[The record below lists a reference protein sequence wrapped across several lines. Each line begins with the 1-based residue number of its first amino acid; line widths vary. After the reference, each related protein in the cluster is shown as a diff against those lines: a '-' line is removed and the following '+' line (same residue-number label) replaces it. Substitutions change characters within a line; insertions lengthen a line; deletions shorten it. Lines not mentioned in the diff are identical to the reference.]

1 MKLHLKA
8 FWIAASALI
17 LAFLLVDTR
26 LALAGDAA
34 PMSIVTSPAGPVI
47 EFQSYRSAIGREK
60 SVPLTGWLPRQ
71 PALEIVEI
79 DQTNR
84 DAES

>member
-1 MKLHLKA
+1 
-8 FWIAASALI
+8 
-17 LAFLLVDTR
+17 
-26 LALAGDAA
+26 
-34 PMSIVTSPAGPVI
+34 MSIVTSPAGPVI